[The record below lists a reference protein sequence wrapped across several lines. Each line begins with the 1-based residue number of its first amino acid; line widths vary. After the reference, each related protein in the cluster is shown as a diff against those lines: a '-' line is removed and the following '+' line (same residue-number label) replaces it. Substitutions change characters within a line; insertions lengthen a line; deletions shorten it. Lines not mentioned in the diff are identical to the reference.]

1 MNLLIIFLF
10 ILLFL
15 IFNNSIE
22 TLNLPWW
29 NSTRHTR
36 NMIYDIRGPPLIIPK
51 KKFIWNNSD
60 RYY

>member
-10 ILLFL
+10 ILLFF
-15 IFNNSIE
+15 IFNNFIE

-29 NSTRHTR
+29 NSTRRTR
-36 NMIYDIRGPPLIIPK
+36 NMIYDIRGEPLIIPK